1 MTNDADIAPVTDR
14 KSLPSMARLKSPN
27 VAGETK
33 TKINLSGTFSQPR
46 PARPSLPAAA
56 VLILLLPLLAAC
68 AGIPVQSL
76 YQLSRI
82 DFATTDPVK
91 IRAAVRL
98 PFQVSPLAGS
108 VILTMTAYDDGD
120 VVFGEEKFVLEHL
133 SDADELAD
141 LIRLV
146 KPDTAVTAFRIRL
159 EDLPRLKRF
168 HGVTMRKP
176 GGGKR
181 GGALILTAK
190 GCLNGSQTPKK
201 IPMTT
206 FLKTVETQ
214 DYFQISPEID
224 LLGNNGPQKGNG
236 DFRPC
241 GAPPA

>member
-1 MTNDADIAPVTDR
+1 MTNDADFARASDR
-14 KSLPSMARLKSPN
+14 KSLPATARLKPRN
-27 VAGETK
+27 VAGEIE
-33 TKINLSGTFSQPR
+33 TKINLSGSFSHQR
-46 PARPSLPAAA
+46 RARASLPKTA
-56 VLILLLPLLAAC
+56 VLIWLLPLLAAC

-82 DFATTDPVK
+82 DFATTDPEK

-133 SDADELAD
+133 TDADELAD

-146 KPDTAVTAFRIRL
+146 KPGTAVTAFRIRL
-159 EDLPRLKRF
+159 EDLARLKRF

-181 GGALILTAK
+181 GGALTLTAK
-190 GCLNGSQTPKK
+190 GCLNSSQMPKK

-206 FLKTVETQ
+206 FLKTVESRT
-214 DYFQISPEID
+214 YFQLSPEID
-224 LLGNNGPQKGNG
+224 LTSVVDPQINSEETL
-236 DFRPC
+236 PC
-241 GAPPA
+241 GAPPT